1 MRALSSAQIGE
12 VFSDLRDR
20 LPQHGREVRRAIK
33 LRTDYDGQLPKRKKG
48 KLKPRAII
56 QSENAA
62 CMEAERAVL
71 KDILRGLHFSK
82 FGTSPKKRTIKKSE
96 PDASPVKAVPVLLL
110 TDLRSPRRKRLVRTE
125 PFGPF
130 LPDAVARRLAHIN
143 AQMAVHFGPW
153 PRHIQNL
160 ADEVI
165 YA

>member
-1 MRALSSAQIGE
+1 MRSLSSAQIGE

-20 LPQHGREVRRAIK
+20 LPQHAREVRRAIK

-48 KLKPRAII
+48 RLKPRAII

-62 CMEAERAVL
+62 RMEAERAVL

-82 FGTSPKKRTIKKSE
+82 FGTSPKKRAVRRPE
-96 PDASPVKAVPVLLL
+96 PDTSPVKAVPVLLL
-110 TDLRSPRRKRLVRTE
+110 TDQRSPRRKRLGRTE

-130 LPDAVARRLAHIN
+130 LPDALKRRLAHIN

-153 PRHIQNL
+153 PRRIQNL
-160 ADEVI
+160 TDEVI
-165 YA
+165 HA